1 VLSARDVLS
10 EPYHRRHPGF
20 RRLLTAALACVI
32 AVMIPTRSHAGDES
46 QPQVMLSLEDQAA
59 TVGDPV
65 LRPAGLYVPA
75 ELGVSRPVPVL
86 LALHGYSSNGEA
98 IAARLRAC
106 AEQYGW
112 LLVAPTMV
120 YRDYF
125 DPDQLRLD
133 AQENLPEVHVIL
145 DRVRAAVSGFIVQPR
160 LIVYGFSRGAQMAER
175 FALLYPDEVAAVATL
190 SAGSYTLPTSEDFQ
204 HNPLRFPFGVADL
217 HQIGGAQ
224 FDWIAF
230 SQIPFWVGVGAED
243 ANPADTSRP
252 WDPYEG
258 RTRVDRAR
266 ALVGHLES
274 AELHIFSGA
283 GHEETASMRASACAF
298 LAAKAEAAVE

>member
-1 VLSARDVLS
+1 M
-10 EPYHRRHPGF
+10 
-20 RRLLTAALACVI
+20 RLLAASLACVF
-32 AVMIPTRSHAGDES
+32 AVIIPTRSQAGEES
-46 QPQVMLSLEDQAA
+46 QPQVMLSLEDLAA
-59 TVGDPV
+59 TVGNPI
-65 LRPAGLYVPA
+65 LEPGGLYVPIQ
-75 ELGVSRPVPVL
+75 LGVSRPVPVL
-86 LALHGYSSNGEA
+86 LALHGYSSSGEA
-98 IAARLRAC
+98 IAGRLRTC
-106 AEQYGW
+106 ADQYGW
-112 LLVAPTMV
+112 LLVAPSMA

-133 AQENLPEVHVIL
+133 AQENLPAVHVIL
-145 DRVRAAVSGFIVQPR
+145 DKVRAAVSGFVVQPR

-175 FALLYPDEVAAVATL
+175 FALLYPHEVAAVAAL

-204 HNPLRFPFGVADL
+204 HHPLRFPFGVADL
-217 HQIGGAQ
+217 NQIGGAQ

-252 WDPYEG
+252 WDTYEG

-266 ALVGHLES
+266 TLVGGLPS
-274 AELHIFSGA
+274 AQLHIFSAA

-298 LAAKAEAAVE
+298 LNAQAEFESGPPFD